1 MKRTLLT
8 IAVFGLL
15 SGCSSTSEILEI
27 APNHY
32 TLTGSSEWTDNA
44 GEVRLNLI
52 QKAKTYCTA
61 QGKGLRLEGTTLSD
75 GGKYKDASATLD
87 FSCE

>member
-1 MKRTLLT
+1 MKRILLSAA
-8 IAVFGLL
+8 ILGLL

-27 APNHY
+27 SPNHY

-52 QKAKTYCTA
+52 QKAKACCSS
-61 QGKGLRLEGTTLSD
+61 QGKILRLGDTTLSD
-75 GGKYKDASATLD
+75 GNISKDASATVD

>member
-1 MKRTLLT
+1 MKRILLT
-8 IAVFGLL
+8 VAVFGLL

-27 APNHY
+27 TPNHY

-44 GEVRLNLI
+44 GEVRLKLI
-52 QKAKTYCTA
+52 QKAKTYCAA
-61 QGKGLRLEGTTLSD
+61 QRKVLRLGDTTLSD
-75 GGKYKDASATLD
+75 GSKYKDASATVD